1 MTLTLEQAP
10 SNQTNTPSITQPPN
24 PDLAIKAIYPRSASG
39 PLTTRTITT
48 SLTTE
53 LNPSFNN
60 ISIGSLGITQEKSH
74 IEPHWAQF
82 TSTSAGTQGTKL
94 TLTENALLKT
104 GIPERLKFA
113 LLLQTDGLP
122 FDIEIKFK
130 GAAKSWGVKIGAKQ
144 MLKVGSKYLWYRRG
158 SEEGD
163 GEAKFDED
171 ADSEGFKRW
180 VAEKT
185 GNVWAEG
192 VQWE

>member
-1 MTLTLEQAP
+1 MILTSTQTP
-10 SNQTNTPSITQPPN
+10 SNQTKPPSTTQPPN

-39 PLTTRTITT
+39 PLTSRTVTT

-82 TSTSAGTQGTKL
+82 SSTSAGTQGTKL

-113 LLLQTDGLP
+113 ILLQTDGLP
-122 FDIEIKFK
+122 FDIDIKFK
-130 GAAKSWGVKIGAKQ
+130 GAAKSWGVKVGAKQ
-144 MLKVGSKYLWYRRG
+144 MLRVGSKYLWYRRG

-163 GEAKFDED
+163 EEAKFDED

-185 GNVWAEG
+185 GNAWAEG